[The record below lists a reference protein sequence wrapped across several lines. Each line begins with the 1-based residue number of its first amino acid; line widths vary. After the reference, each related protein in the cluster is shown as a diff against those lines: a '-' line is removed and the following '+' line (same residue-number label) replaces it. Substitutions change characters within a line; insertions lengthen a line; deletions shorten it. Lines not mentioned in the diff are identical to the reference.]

1 MDDFPSA
8 ATSDGLLASETP
20 GDNAPALTVSELS
33 GALKRTVEDAFG
45 HVRVRGE
52 ISGWKRH
59 GSGHCYFTLKD
70 ADACIDA
77 VLWRGQAGRLQFAP
91 EDGAEVPASFTVEL
105 STDEELSMSDSEA
118 LHVHL
123 VYDGNEQEPDMIDT
137 ESFDVT
143 GLEPGEHTITASLRD
158 SAHAPTGPKDAITV
172 MVEGG
177 AGDKEDKKE
186 SGSDKY

>member
-1 MDDFPSA
+1 MITRRKSLPTMA
-8 ATSDGLLASETP
+8 ASLVLIFVLGACGSETSGSNDTSDTEAVG
-20 GDNAPALTVSELS
+20 G
-33 GALKRTVEDAFG
+33 GG
-45 HVRVRGE
+45 
-52 ISGWKRH
+52 
-59 GSGHCYFTLKD
+59 GSSI
-70 ADACIDA
+70 AIES
-77 VLWRGQAGRLQFAP
+77 P